1 MPRVFLSLACGHVVV
16 LIGVAALGWF
26 DPSSEPARHIALAV
40 FALLLSA
47 FVQVLTFTYFTV
59 TGKVIAQAVHLAKL
73 DSAHLAEV
81 GFLKKSMTRCL
92 ACVVLALV
100 VVVATGARYWSL
112 RQSPTWH
119 VAAAA
124 LTLLVHMAAYL
135 HEYSLVVRNAE
146 LLSRTMTDYR
156 TARTA
161 SV

>member
-1 MPRVFLSLACGHVVV
+1 MPKVFLSLAFGHMAV
-16 LIGVAALGWF
+16 LVGVAALGWF
-26 DPSSEPARHIALAV
+26 DSSPEPARHIALAV

-47 FVQVLTFTYFTV
+47 FIQVLTFTYFTV

-73 DSAHLAEV
+73 DPAHLAEV

-100 VVVATGARYWSL
+100 IVVATGARYWSL
-112 RQSPTWH
+112 RQSSTWH

-124 LTLLVHMAAYL
+124 MTLLVHVAAYL

-156 TARTA
+156 TVRTA